1 MWKMDFNG
9 TWQVVSSPDFEDD
22 YLNMRVPLTL
32 LSGRMETSPASSFA
46 KCVEQ
51 VFPSRFQAREG
62 RRQFQAEASFTS
74 QWLQKVE
81 QQLRIHRDLC
91 GRQLH
96 CEELIGEVL
105 RDPAP
110 HCLQGG
116 VRREQV
122 AAQDHVAPGVDH
134 QQHVREVRTI
144 PSSWTGAGNMKK
156 ATSKRTSPRGSR
168 PRASILGTSISTS
181 MGGHSRLQA
190 PRFQRRSQPGVQIQR
205 KNRLEKVL
213 QLLQSNT
220 GQEPSSRWCKPS
232 RKKVWG
238 ERGRAIILNVRRFP
252 GTRRGRIGAVDA
264 VYPKARQDGG

>member
-91 GRQLH
+91 GRQVH
-96 CEELIGEVL
+96 CEELIGEDL

-122 AAQDHVAPGVDH
+122 AAQGHAAPGVDY

-144 PSSWTGAGNMKK
+144 PLILDG
-156 ATSKRTSPRGSR
+156 RGE
-168 PRASILGTSISTS
+168 
-181 MGGHSRLQA
+181 HEEVYLQA
-190 PRFQRRSQPGVQIQR
+190 HF
-205 KNRLEKVL
+205 
-213 QLLQSNT
+213 
-220 GQEPSSRWCKPS
+220 PS
-232 RKKVWG
+232 RQPSESLDLG
-238 ERGRAIILNVRRFP
+238 HLHLDLDGRTF
-252 GTRRGRIGAVDA
+252 
-264 VYPKARQDGG
+264 